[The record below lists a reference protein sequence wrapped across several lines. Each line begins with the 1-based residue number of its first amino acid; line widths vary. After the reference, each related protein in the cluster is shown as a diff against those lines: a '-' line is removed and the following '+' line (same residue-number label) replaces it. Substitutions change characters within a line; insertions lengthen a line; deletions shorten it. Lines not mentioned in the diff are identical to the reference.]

1 MEQATKKS
9 RFRKLMA
16 LLLALTMTLSL
27 LTSCG
32 SGSNDSSGEE
42 EESSSSSE
50 LAQAEVTGDAV
61 VNESAGGDSVQKDVI
76 NVGIQADPGELS
88 PFGAS
93 NTGRKD
99 VLNCFY
105 QPLAHTI
112 DGEIVGVLF
121 YDYEI
126 GGTTDKPYMD
136 MYLYDYIYDAAGNH
150 LTASDIKFCLEKG
163 QELGNL
169 ADLSIVESA
178 EVIDEY
184 TVRFNFT
191 GELYINDINNV
202 FDNLLIVTEAA
213 YEASPDGMATM
224 PVTTAPYQVT
234 DYTAGYCIT
243 LERNENY
250 WQTDESLISVRDQAN
265 VDTINYYILSESSQM
280 SLALENGSI
289 DMSWTVTTDDI
300 AHFTSTDDYWLF
312 QATDN
317 LCDLLDFNCSEG
329 CATADVNLRTALYY
343 AINQEAII
351 ESVYGGAAYRMY
363 DAAAMKCPDFIESWM
378 TEDNYY
384 QYSTEKALEYL
395 EAWGGDPS
403 SLNLKILC
411 QNDSA
416 QSSEAEL
423 IQSFF
428 SAIGVTSTIEPYDSA
443 QYNVAMDSGDWDVL
457 LFQNAS
463 AAYVPNL
470 WKNIMAAENFS
481 WGGTRNFVYD
491 DTLQELILVARTLD
505 GHTDE
510 NLQAA
515 HDYIIENAYAYG
527 ICNFKVNYVITS
539 SCSSVVCSF
548 KGAVLPGACTY
559 VE

>member
-1 MEQATKKS
+1 MKKS
-9 RFRKLMA
+9 ARNLVA
-16 LLLALTMTLSL
+16 LLLSL
-27 LTSCG
+27 
-32 SGSNDSSGEE
+32 
-42 EESSSSSE
+42 
-50 LAQAEVTGDAV
+50 VFV
-61 VNESAGGDSVQKDVI
+61 VSLMAGCAANEGNESTNGTAAPTLNQANAANEVVANENAEGDTVQRDVV
-76 NVGIQADPGELS
+76 NVGIQADLGDLS

-93 NTGRKD
+93 NTGKKD
-99 VLNCFY
+99 ALNCFY

-126 GGTTDKPYMD
+126 GGTDDKPYLD

-169 ADLSIVESA
+169 PDLNAVESA
-178 EVIDEY
+178 EVIDTY
-184 TVRFNFT
+184 IVRFNFAT
-191 GELYINDINNV
+191 ELYMNDINNV
-202 FDNLLIVTEAA
+202 FDNLNIVTQAA
-213 YEASPDGMATM
+213 YEASPDGMATN
-224 PVTTAPYQVT
+224 PVTTAHYQVT
-234 DYTAGYCIT
+234 EYTPGYCLT
-243 LERNENY
+243 VQRNENY

-265 VDTINYYILSESSQM
+265 VNTINYYILTESNQM

-289 DMSWTVTTDDI
+289 DMSWAVTTDDI
-300 AHFTSTDDYWLF
+300 EHFTSTDEYWLF

-329 CATADVNLRTALYY
+329 RATADVNLRTALYY

-351 ESVYGGAAYRMY
+351 EAIYGGAAFRMY
-363 DAAAMKCPDFIESWM
+363 DCAAMKCPDALESWA

-384 QYSTEKALEYL
+384 QYSVDKAKEYL
-395 EAWGGDPS
+395 EAWGGDPA

-416 QSSEAEL
+416 QSNEAQL
-423 IQSFF
+423 IQGFF

-443 QYNVAMDSGDWDVL
+443 QYNTAMDAGDWDVL

-463 AAYVPNL
+463 AAYAPNL
-470 WKNIMAAENFS
+470 WKNIMAAENYS

-491 DTLQELILVARTLD
+491 DQLQELIRTARSLS
-505 GHTDE
+505 GHSE
-510 NLQAA
+510 ESVQAA
-515 HDYIIENAYAYG
+515 HEYIIDNAYAYG

-539 SCSSVVCSF
+539 DCSSVVCSF

-559 VE
+559 TK